1 MKRRC
6 FIKACGSFILLSSTQ
21 VKAADISLVLVAA
34 SGSTL
39 SALNANDVRKAFL
52 GVPVSVNDKIIVPI
66 LNSSNS
72 DAKEL
77 FLQRVLF
84 MSGAVYE
91 RHSIGRVFRNGGNR
105 LADYS
110 DQIALANALATT
122 PFGISFMLA
131 ADAKKTSVVKIL
143 GEL

>member
-6 FIKACGSFILLSSTQ
+6 FIKACGSLILLNSTR
-21 VKAADISLVLVAA
+21 VKAADINLVLVTA

-39 SALNANDVRKAFL
+39 TALNANDVRKAFL

-66 LNSSNS
+66 LNSGNGE
-72 DAKEL
+72 AKEL

-110 DQIALANALATT
+110 DQIALTNALNAT

-131 ADAKKTSVVKIL
+131 TDAKKTSAVKIL
-143 GEL
+143 SEL